1 MIHVTLGHRMAQ
13 ERRCEE
19 IVLFMIKHQML
30 INMSITAVVSTTRTL
45 YDHEIT
51 MSMYKNTYSMK
62 MLIKD
67 AKNVYY

>member
-1 MIHVTLGHRMAQ
+1 MAQ

-19 IVLFMIKHQML
+19 IVLFMIKDQML
-30 INMSITAVVSTTRTL
+30 INMSITAVVSTTRLL

-67 AKNVYY
+67 GKNVYY

>member
-1 MIHVTLGHRMAQ
+1 MAQ

-19 IVLFMIKHQML
+19 IVLFMIKDQML
-30 INMSITAVVSTTRTL
+30 INMSITAVVSTTRLL

-62 MLIKD
+62 IKD
-67 AKNVYY
+67 GKNVYY

>member
-1 MIHVTLGHRMAQ
+1 MAQ
-13 ERRCEE
+13 ERRFEE

-51 MSMYKNTYSMK
+51 MPSTKT
-62 MLIKD
+62 LIR
-67 AKNVYY
+67 